1 MNLRLLFLLI
11 FLCLSIPFFSQTLN
25 NQKTT
30 SINKENQSKI
40 LENTYIKI
48 LWLDK
53 NNTIQLNENCI
64 KTLTNQQR
72 AALGYIVTFI
82 GNECYWDGDKK
93 NDESNLKCKLL
104 TALNL
109 GYQCSETHLSFL
121 KEWFKEDKKV
131 IEDLEYCEKKESS
144 AKIRDQLIEL
154 KMATNQNTIKIIYTA
169 IGVDMI
175 HSKNW
180 KWTEESTYS
189 FTKSEIKQTHR
200 ENIYGSF
207 Q

>member
-30 SINKENQSKI
+30 SINKENQSEI

-131 IEDLEYCEKKESS
+131 IEDLQDCEKKESS